1 MPGEQFSDVIG
12 NLTGEPYF
20 TGVRALAAPTQRL
33 TFQFN
38 PILVGPYT
46 GTFELLVGSG
56 ATAPISFSS
65 ADLPTSA
72 ANIQAA
78 LVSLGYTGTL
88 VTVVGET
95 SAATYGFNIT
105 LDGAAGESGLPPI
118 QYVGGVPSTVAFSN
132 SATAAST
139 SQQLTFNAALVPV
152 QQFTELTV
160 GTVTTAPIY
169 FDSTNPANTAAAIKT
184 ALVNAGFAGANV
196 LVDAATTATDFI
208 FDVSFFNPHAPIG
221 IALNMAVTS
230 SPTVVA
236 VPTSTATTAL
246 QFATTDPYTQ
256 QADPDYSNPQYDPSV
271 AMGPEGQFVIVWSNL
286 GQDLSWFNN
295 VSMERYDENG
305 NGLAFVGSVGNSGPT
320 NYDFFPDVAMGDDGM
335 VVVTY
340 TETADAAVLNGISAA
355 DTVFVRGYNAQSA
368 PLWDSYDVGGGGE
381 SSISMDEQDNFVVS
395 WDVAGGTDPLGFNGE
410 DQILG
415 AEYQLE
421 SYQNPSPANPNG
433 DPTAPSTGI
442 PLAQPLRLRPVNPP
456 DPTPTPPQLPASPV
470 GFRFNSADPTSSLP
484 PGYPTSTL
492 TWPLGD
498 TGSSVQTD
506 ADGDIA
512 ASFNGN
518 GPDVA
523 DNISIP
529 NTFFEQYFSQEVQ
542 KLTFTGVVP
551 GDVFGLDVGSS
562 VTAPIT
568 FGTTAAS
575 TAPLIQN
582 QLDILLAGLG
592 FDSANATFIPVAT
605 VTGTQSGTTWTF
617 TVTFGV
623 GPNEPVIGYVGALSG
638 VAFTNSAT
646 TPSATQQLTFTA
658 TGATLTNGLF
668 TLTTAL
674 GATTGPI
681 VFDADPT
688 NGPTITAEDIQAA
701 LPGATVTVDPT
712 STATAFVFDV
722 TYATAQP
729 VLKLGTV
736 ANVLPSTAYAATVVT
751 AWNNADLLAYF
762 NPFQGD
768 AVGSTST
775 FANMFTSIYQA
786 ASGDNDNVQSAIDQ
800 VLYAAQYTPTAGI
813 ASANQDQLGRLQ
825 SVLQTVAG
833 ALSGESA
840 GILLTQFD
848 ANSEDSQNATFSDSV
863 VSTQRSGQDQEYYLV
878 VPADVQGGSFQIR
891 FTFGILPNRYTTAV
905 INMPSTGPNCA
916 GRADRSRP
924 DGPKHRQRHQRPSG
938 HGLAGGGG
946 ASFRLCERARGSA
959 IGDQPAKRIRVCRP
973 RRGDSRRNSQSKRGA
988 AARRNPLAH
997 GGPGGG
1003 DLHVLR
1009 VPVDLSRTGARHMA
1023 PELCRHQQQYHAMG
1037 VPAHRGHQR
1046 SDHLCAD
1053 PGKRESGADIRG

>member
-1 MPGEQFSDVIG
+1 M
-12 NLTGEPYF
+12 
-20 TGVRALAAPTQRL
+20 
-33 TFQFN
+33 
-38 PILVGPYT
+38 
-46 GTFELLVGSG
+46 
-56 ATAPISFSS
+56 
-65 ADLPTSA
+65 
-72 ANIQAA
+72 
-78 LVSLGYTGTL
+78 SLGYTGTL

-95 SAATYGFNIT
+95 SADLRLQHHAGRRRGRIRPSPHPVRWWRA
-105 LDGAAGESGLPPI
+105 LDG
-118 QYVGGVPSTVAFSN
+118 GVLQFGHRSVDKP
-132 SATAAST
+132 ATDV
-139 SQQLTFNAALVPV
+139 QRRVVPV

-208 FDVSFFNPHAPIG
+208 FDVSFFNPQPPIG

-340 TETADAAVLNGISAA
+340 TETADAAVLNGMARRIRSSSAGTTA
-355 DTVFVRGYNAQSA
+355 PVGAALGLLRRGWRRRKLHLHGRARQ
-368 PLWDSYDVGGGGE
+368 LCRLVGRRRGDRPPRFQRRGPNLGRRVPVGELSKPQPGE
-381 SSISMDEQDNFVVS
+381 SQWQPDCALDGHSIGPAAATAAREPPGPD
-395 WDVAGGTDPLGFNGE
+395 TDTAATASIPCWFPL
-410 DQILG
+410 QH
-415 AEYQLE
+415 A
-421 SYQNPSPANPNG
+421 
-433 DPTAPSTGI
+433 
-442 PLAQPLRLRPVNPP
+442 
-456 DPTPTPPQLPASPV
+456 PTPPRPCRRGTRRRRSLGRWATPAAAYRRTPTATSPPLQRERAGHDRGQHLHSQHFLRAVFQPGSAEVDVHRRRARCRLWAGRGVFRDRSDHLRHDRRVHCPAHSKPIGHFAGGPRLRLCERDVHSRGDGHGDAV
-470 GFRFNSADPTSSLP
+470 GHDLD
-484 PGYPTSTL
+484 L
-492 TWPLGD
+492 H
-498 TGSSVQTD
+498 
-506 ADGDIA
+506 
-512 ASFNGN
+512 
-518 GPDVA
+518 
-523 DNISIP
+523 
-529 NTFFEQYFSQEVQ
+529 
-542 KLTFTGVVP
+542 
-551 GDVFGLDVGSS
+551 GDVRRRARRAGDRLRGCFERGRFHQFGHDAVRH
-562 VTAPIT
+562 
-568 FGTTAAS
+568 
-575 TAPLIQN
+575 
-582 QLDILLAGLG
+582 
-592 FDSANATFIPVAT
+592 
-605 VTGTQSGTTWTF
+605 
-617 TVTFGV
+617 
-623 GPNEPVIGYVGALSG
+623 
-638 VAFTNSAT
+638 
-646 TPSATQQLTFTA
+646 TQQLTFTA

-863 VSTQRSGQDQEYYLV
+863 VSTQRLRPGPGVLSRRPRGRAGRQLPDSVYVRHTPQSLHHGRDQHALHGPQLRRAGRSIPRQTALNIANAINALLGTVWPAAGVPLSGSVNVHV
-878 VPADVQGGSFQIR
+878 VPQSEINQRNGSEYAVPDAVILAETPSPNVVLPPGTIRSPTEVPGGATSTSYVFQLTFQGQAHD
-891 FTFGILPNRYTTAV
+891 TWLPNFAV
-905 INMPSTGPNCA
+905 INSNTTQWVYLPTVGTNGVTTFAPT
-916 GRADRSRP
+916 RA
-924 DGPKHRQRHQRPSG
+924 
-938 HGLAGGGG
+938 
-946 ASFRLCERARGSA
+946 
-959 IGDQPAKRIRVCRP
+959 
-973 RRGDSRRNSQSKRGA
+973 
-988 AARRNPLAH
+988 
-997 GGPGGG
+997 
-1003 DLHVLR
+1003 
-1009 VPVDLSRTGARHMA
+1009 
-1023 PELCRHQQQYHAMG
+1023 
-1037 VPAHRGHQR
+1037 
-1046 SDHLCAD
+1046 
-1053 PGKRESGADIRG
+1053 RESGADIRG